1 MNRGVRLSLD
11 ARTIALALLLVATAT
26 FVFINL
32 RYERRIAAS
41 NRRSADLYART
52 AENRQVI
59 AQIGRFRAAQ
69 RRVRSDLRRMAA
81 RRSAAA
87 TTAATLAGLDATART
102 YRVRIRAV
110 LPGPE
115 ATAGPATEPLRA
127 NVLTIHVRGRF
138 RNILRFLVQVPAGGV
153 PIEIDGAQLAPTSGI
168 EPGTGQPLLDAT
180 IHATVYEI
188 SNSFHA
194 TGGR

>member
-115 ATAGPATEPLRA
+115 ATAGPA
-127 NVLTIHVRGRF
+127 I
-138 RNILRFLVQVPAGGV
+138 
-153 PIEIDGAQLAPTSGI
+153 
-168 EPGTGQPLLDAT
+168 
-180 IHATVYEI
+180 
-188 SNSFHA
+188 
-194 TGGR
+194 